1 MYIDDDY
8 NKLKVIIVLACVA
21 IAIMFL
27 FSGCNSFKPIQLLGE
42 TSECNDFY
50 TVLQYY
56 SEVGKDSA
64 FVGTVYNE
72 CKNSRNDIKRQKI
85 ESLCNQLHGDNIK
98 EYQAC
103 TKWQNQFSENVIYV
117 TYTILKQYI

>member
-8 NKLKVIIVLACVA
+8 AKLKMIIILAITACV
-21 IAIMFL
+21 ICLL
-27 FSGCNSFKPIQLLGE
+27 FSGCNSFKPIQLPGE

-72 CKNSRNDIKRQKI
+72 CKNSRDNKKQEKI
-85 ESLCNQLHGDNIK
+85 ESLCNLLHGDNIK

-103 TKWQNQFSENVIYV
+103 TK
-117 TYTILKQYI
+117 